1 MKKIYIDCDGVI
13 LDSITNLCLQKEKL
27 GLYNHID
34 PDEFYKFFGIADK
47 NPSLWEEVIIKA
59 ESLNKSVEI
68 IRSVEDYKNITVL
81 TKIHSLKEMDLKVKK
96 LRYLCN
102 ITSPIVFVPGPFDKN
117 EIVDA
122 TGNILIDDSEYN
134 IKEWREAGGVGI
146 LFNSK
151 LSTNTDDKIKRLDY
165 ILKK

>member
-1 MKKIYIDCDGVI
+1 MRKIYIDCDGVI

-34 PDEFYKFFGIADK
+34 PDEFYKFFEIADK

-68 IRSVEDYKNITVL
+68 IRSVEDYKNITIL

-134 IKEWREAGGVGI
+134 IKKWIVLEI
-146 LFNSK
+146 FMQKQSIFMNYTIISFSITLFK
-151 LSTNTDDKIKRLDY
+151 
-165 ILKK
+165 